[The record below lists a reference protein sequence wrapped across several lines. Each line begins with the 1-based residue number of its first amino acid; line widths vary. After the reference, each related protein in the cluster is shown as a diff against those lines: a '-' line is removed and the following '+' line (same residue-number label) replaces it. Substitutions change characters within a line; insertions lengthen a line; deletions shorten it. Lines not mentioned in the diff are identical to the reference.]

1 MKFCTNNQ
9 GSNFGDTLTSVAGV
23 MVFLASDSIAK

>member
-9 GSNFGDTLTSVAGV
+9 GSNFGDTSVAGV